1 MIKPDAVT
9 ELSTNRRQFR
19 PPALKIVALM
29 IVWILLWGD
38 LSWGNVVSGLALG
51 LLVTFVAPMP
61 TVRAHGYKIRP
72 IALLRLIFVFIWDV
86 IVASTQIAWDIVRGH
101 KPNGAIIRV
110 QTRAHS
116 DVFLAATSGFTAL
129 VPGSIVI
136 DAHRLTGMMY
146 VHVFDAP
153 DAQALQESHD
163 RVLAQEE
170 RILRA
175 LAPDQMLIEA
185 GYVPGGSMKLG
196 RLPNPPATAQV
207 DAERPGNEIRVRERL
222 PEQPG
227 PADPAGEAR

>member
-1 MIKPDAVT
+1 MKTETAVA
-9 ELSTNRRQFR
+9 LSTDRRQLR
-19 PPALKIVALM
+19 PPLGKIIALM
-29 IVWILLWGD
+29 VVWVLLWGD
-38 LSWGNVVSGLALG
+38 LTWGNVIAGLALA
-51 LLVTFVAPMP
+51 LVVTFVAPMP
-61 TVRAHGYKIRP
+61 TVRAHGYKVRP
-72 IALLRLIFVFIWDV
+72 IALLRLIFVFLWDV
-86 IVASTQIAWDIVRGH
+86 IVASMQISWDILRGH
-101 KPNGAIIRV
+101 QPKGAIIRV

-129 VPGSIVI
+129 VPGSIVV

-153 DAQALQESHD
+153 DAEALQASHD

-196 RLPNPPATAQV
+196 R
-207 DAERPGNEIRVRERL
+207 IKK
-222 PEQPG
+222 
-227 PADPAGEAR
+227 PADDPSSEPSEVSR

>member
-1 MIKPDAVT
+1 MSTPAHLELKP
-9 ELSTNRRQFR
+9 NRGPFR
-19 PPALKIVALM
+19 PRFTKICLLM
-29 IVWILLWGD
+29 VMWILLWGD

-51 LLVTFVAPMP
+51 VLVAYAAPLP
-61 TVRAHGYKIRP
+61 TVQPHGYKVRP
-72 IALLRLIFVFIWDV
+72 IALLRLVFVFLWDV
-86 IVASTQIAWDIVRGH
+86 VVASMQIFWDILRGH

-116 DVFLAATSGFTAL
+116 DVFLAATSGLTAL

-153 DAQALQESHD
+153 DAEALQQSHD
-163 RVLAQEE
+163 RILAQEE
-170 RILRA
+170 RLLRA

-196 RLPNPPATAQV
+196 RIAKPDLAP
-207 DAERPGNEIRVRERL
+207 DADDIPRHPEKRPGNELRL
-222 PEQPG
+222 RDQLSV
-227 PADPAGEAR
+227 DQAGEKS